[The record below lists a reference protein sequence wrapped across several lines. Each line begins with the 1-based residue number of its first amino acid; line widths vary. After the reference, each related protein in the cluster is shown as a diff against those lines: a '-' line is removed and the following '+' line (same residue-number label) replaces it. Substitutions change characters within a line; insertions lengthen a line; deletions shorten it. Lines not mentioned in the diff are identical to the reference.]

1 MGCKISK
8 LPQDLVET
16 LAQQKKELENIS
28 QAFQPMEE
36 EVKMALQKKK
46 EIFQRAREIEI
57 WKSESE
63 KKIAG
68 LEILLKQMQS
78 HSEENSDDFLD
89 INSVEVQIEGQYD
102 EITKII
108 SELKALY

>member
-16 LAQQKKELENIS
+16 LGQQKKELESIYEM
-28 QAFQPMEE
+28 FQPMEE
-36 EVKMALQKKK
+36 EVKMALQRKK
-46 EIFQRAREIEI
+46 EIFQRVREIEV
-57 WKSESE
+57 WKNESE

-68 LEILLKQMQS
+68 LEALLKQMQS
-78 HSEENSDDFLD
+78 NSEENSDDFVD